1 MALDQLARLKKSYQ
15 RRAASLL
22 AQAGNSVRGQT
33 MGVVTEE
40 DLRDAAWRIKGLHER
55 GHGWEE
61 AAKIA
66 VP

>member
-15 RRAASLL
+15 RRAAVLL
-22 AQAGNSVRGQT
+22 ARAGNSPRGLT
-33 MGVVTEE
+33 AGVVDE
-40 DLRDAAWRIKGLHER
+40 DTLREATWRITGLRER
-55 GHGWEE
+55 GHTWEE